1 MKKLSKAAH
10 NIEGQ
15 PMFKVLAHVLDL
27 ERQGKSIIHFEIG
40 DPDFDTPVNIK
51 EVACSA
57 IKSEGNNVP
66 YLENCEV

>member
-66 YLENCEV
+66 Y